1 MKIVKYM
8 DEELVIQKG
17 VDLLM
22 NGLGP
27 LEALRFLNL
36 SRKKRVDS
44 IKQHREWQSGLNEKQ
59 FLDDVF
65 AG

>member
-1 MKIVKYM
+1 MKNAKYM

-27 LEALRFLNL
+27 LEALRFLNM
-36 SRKKRVDS
+36 SSKKRVDS

-59 FLDDVF
+59 FLDDIF

>member
-1 MKIVKYM
+1 MKTAKYM

-22 NGLGP
+22 DGLGP
-27 LEALRFLNL
+27 LEAIRFLNMP
-36 SRKKRVDS
+36 RTKRIDS
-44 IKQHREWQSGLNEKQ
+44 IKQHREWQKCLNEKE

>member
-1 MKIVKYM
+1 MKIAKYM

-22 NGLGP
+22 KGLGP
-27 LEALRFLNL
+27 LETLRFLNM

-44 IKQHREWQSGLNEKQ
+44 IKQHRDWQSALNEKQ